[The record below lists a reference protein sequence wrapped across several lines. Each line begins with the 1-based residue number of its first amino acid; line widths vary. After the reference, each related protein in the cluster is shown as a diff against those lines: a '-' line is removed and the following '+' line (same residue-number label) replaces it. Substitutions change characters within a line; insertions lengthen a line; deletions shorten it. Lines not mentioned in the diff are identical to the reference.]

1 MTAGYAAFQTNLK
14 IKGTSG
20 ISSNW
25 DIKITNVT
33 KSNETGG
40 VEEVKTPTWTDLTAY
55 MEANLYEKGDSIEY
69 DVTVQNDGT
78 IDASL
83 DNISENIKS
92 TNEAVKITFSGYT
105 KGEKLFKNSS
115 QIIKVKIEY
124 NPDFTGTPEEGSGE
138 ISVDL
143 NYTQAEGGTITPTDK
158 YLVTYDCMT
167 NGGKDCANLNEYKS
181 TGENINL
188 SNTATKD
195 GFEFIGWN
203 TSKDATE
210 GLTKLNMLNEN
221 VTLYAIF
228 KDTIPPEC
236 EITVTEV
243 TINDVTLKA
252 NCTDASGIK
261 EYNFKNGEENNIQTE
276 NTFKLND
283 YKLSEII
290 VEATD
295 KVNNK
300 GTYKISDDNLQKAYQ
315 QIYEILTTG
324 HQRLLKKQE
333 NLLTNILDRT
343 YPVGSI
349 YITTDGTN
357 PSETIGG
364 TWEEYGKGKTLI
376 GVDTSDTNFNT
387 VNKTGGSKTSTLA
400 VTNLPSHTHSI
411 PALSGTAASA
421 GAHTH
426 TRGTMNIG
434 GTFQVRGLMGGA
446 DNVMGYTGAF
456 SRTVD
461 NWSGAH
467 SVLST
472 KSVNPATRDTVTFDA
487 SKNWTGATLSN
498 GAHTHTVTTKASN
511 TDSIGSGTSFTN
523 LQPYIT
529 VYIYK
534 RTS

>member
-69 DVTVQNDGT
+69 DVTVENNGT

-158 YLVTYDCMT
+158 YLVTYDCTT
-167 NGGKDCANLNEYKS
+167 NGGKDCTSLNEYKG
-181 TGENINL
+181 TGESINL
-188 SNTATKD
+188 SNTATKE
-195 GFEFIGWN
+195 GFEFLGWN

-210 GLTKLNMLNEN
+210 GLTELNMLNEN
-221 VTLYAIF
+221 ITLYAIF
-228 KDTIPPEC
+228 KDTTPPEC
-236 EITVTEV
+236 EIKITN
-243 TINDVTLKA
+243 ITLDNIKIKA
-252 NCTDASGIK
+252 NCTDASGINK
-261 EYNFKNGEENNIQTE
+261 YE
-276 NTFKLND
+276 
-283 YKLSEII
+283 LSESD
-290 VEATD
+290 EEY
-295 KVNNK
+295 VNKNK
-300 GTYKISDDNLQKAYQ
+300 ETE
-315 QIYEILTTG
+315 YEINNVYLSKIKIKVTDHANNSKIYNLNET
-324 HQRLLKKQE
+324 QLNETYEKLYELVKNKKDKYESSLLDK
-333 NLLTNILDRT
+333 T

-349 YITTDGTN
+349 YITESNTN
-357 PSETIGG
+357 PSGTIGG
-364 TWEEYGKGKTLI
+364 TWEEYGKGKTLV
-376 GVDTSDTNFNT
+376 GVDENDSTFNE

-400 VTNLPSHTHSI
+400 VTNLPSHSHSIPSLSGTATSAGNHTHSI
-411 PALSGTAASA
+411 PSLSGTAASA
-421 GAHTH
+421 GNHNHSIYSTLLVYNSDKGNIDLGS
-426 TRGTMNIG
+426 GTNIG
-434 GTFQVRGLMGGA
+434 GIAYMGWSL
-446 DNVMGYTGAF
+446 NTG
-456 SRTVD
+456 S
-461 NWSGAH
+461 S
-467 SVLST
+467 
-472 KSVNPATRDTVTFDA
+472 
-487 SKNWTGATLSN
+487 
-498 GAHTHTVTTKASN
+498 GAHTHTVTTKANTTGSN
-511 TDSIGSGTSFTN
+511 GNHTHNVTIAANTSGSTGSGTSFTN
-523 LQPYIT
+523 LQPYTT
-529 VYIYK
+529 VYMYK
-534 RTS
+534 RIS